1 MGLLNGTT
9 SSEDLHEMDRLLGS
23 SKDRTTRERI
33 AQALAAARPASPVA
47 AKQVV
52 DPAES
57 ALDEPSLARR
67 NFRARRRA
75 SY

>member
-9 SSEDLHEMDRLLGS
+9 SPEDLHEMDRLLGS

-33 AQALAAARPASPVA
+33 AQALAAARPASLVA

-52 DPAES
+52 ES
-57 ALDEPSLARR
+57 RPSWRWTNRR
-67 NFRARRRA
+67 
-75 SY
+75 